1 MMTQSNTLVNQYS
14 NLTEK
19 QRERLEQQHVMK
31 GIQDSVAVLDTF
43 STLTSG
49 PMGFLGTALIG
60 AGFAMDK
67 LGHSAHE
74 LGTFMT
80 ESTVSATIILC
91 I

>member
-1 MMTQSNTLVNQYS
+1 
-14 NLTEK
+14 
-19 QRERLEQQHVMK
+19 MK
-31 GIQDSVAVLDTF
+31 GIQDSVAGVLDTF

-80 ESTVSATIILC
+80 ESTVSAALSFVFKDAVGMKLLLVNSVVLKKLHSVHN
-91 I
+91 